1 VADDSPTLKKIRRI
15 LVDNITCWELAAKA
29 QMMVDVE
36 LVCDIEVTI
45 DDDNGGE
52 GGE

>member
-1 VADDSPTLKKIRRI
+1 VVDDSPTLKKRRRI
-15 LVDNITCWELAAKA
+15 LVDNITCWELVAKA